1 MAQIR
6 PFHAGDLDALFAI
19 CLQTGDHGV
28 DATIQY
34 ADPRIIGEVYAAPY
48 AILEPD
54 LAYVVQDD
62 EGVAGYVL
70 GTKDTRA
77 FEARCEAEWWPSL
90 REVHAKPSVPTA
102 AWTPDQMRAFQIH
115 RPFPIPEPVV
125 AAAPAHLHINLLPR
139 LQGQGLGQA
148 LLDTWLWAAGGKA
161 HLGCDLE
168 NLRAQRFYNAYGFAR
183 LDVDSS
189 PNTVWMTYGI

>member
-6 PFHAGDLDALFAI
+6 PFHAGDLDALYAI
-19 CLQTGDHGV
+19 CLQTGDHGA
-28 DATIQY
+28 DATNQY
-34 ADPRIIGEVYAAPY
+34 ADPRIIGDVYAAPY
-48 AILEPD
+48 AVLQPD

-77 FEARCEAEWWPSL
+77 FEARCEAAWWPPL
-90 REVHAKPSVPTA
+90 RKVHAKPSVPPA

-148 LLDTWLWAAGGKA
+148 LLDTWFWAAGGKA

-168 NLRAQRFYNAYGFAR
+168 NLRAQRFYDAYGFTR
-183 LDVDSS
+183 LEVDGS
-189 PNTVWMTYGI
+189 PSTVWMTYGI